1 MDNSISLKAKMDNKS
16 KDLKKQVETDPEF
29 INSKKYKYKLSR
41 YKKAHP
47 DKTPDRQIA
56 YMLAC
61 TEEEIQEIYETIIN
75 KARQILKINVL

>member
-1 MDNSISLKAKMDNKS
+1 MDNKEEV
-16 KDLKKQVETDPEF
+16 KKLVESDPEF
-29 INSKKYKYKLSR
+29 IFSKKYKYKLSQ

-61 TEEEIQEIYETIIN
+61 TEAEIQGIYEGIIK
-75 KARQILKINVL
+75 KARQILKINIS